1 MKKVMSAIQVD
12 CGYDRS
18 SFLIYIE
25 NFPGEKRAHIRINEV
40 RTQEEEKKELQ
51 ELPPLQVDIPLSS
64 WEQQEIV
71 SVLGRDELEELHI
84 QVEELEWQLKD
95 KEKEIAKLKESPKK
109 GGQQ

>member
-40 RTQEEEKKELQ
+40 KAQEEEKELQ
-51 ELPPLQVDIPLSS
+51 ELPPLQVDIPLSP

-71 SVLGRDELEELHI
+71 SVLGRDKLEELHI
-84 QVEELEWQLKD
+84 QVEELEWQLRQ
-95 KEKEIAKLKESPKK
+95 KEKEIAELKESPKK
-109 GGQQ
+109 GGKQ

>member
-18 SFLIYIE
+18 SYMIYIE

-40 RTQEEEKKELQ
+40 RTQEEEELQ
-51 ELPPLQVDIPLSS
+51 ELPPIQVDIPLSS

-71 SVLGRDELEELHI
+71 SVLGRDKLEELHI
-84 QVEELEWQLKD
+84 QVEELEWQLRQ
-95 KEKEIAKLKESPKK
+95 KEKEIAELKDGQKK
-109 GGQQ
+109 GE